1 MLDKM
6 VMFLFYR
13 LRRTSSLSLIVL
25 VTSSI
30 SFSIDREDTKLSLST
45 LEQVKEDAIEV
56 NCNNDERLNAVHALF
71 EKMGAQASDIVIE
84 KIRNVENVIL
94 RKQGSSEGLIVI
106 GAHYDKAS
114 VGCGA
119 VDNWSGIVAMAHV
132 YRSLR
137 NFPANRSL
145 ILVAFGKEE
154 KGRVGSKAMVE
165 AIDKAQ
171 SQQYCAMINFD
182 SLGLGVPQVMEN
194 ISSKKLTI
202 RVAEVAKRME
212 MPFAKGALYG
222 PDSDSSSFIEKKIP
236 AVTIHG
242 VAGDFLK
249 VIHTPNDQPKAVKA
263 ESVYLAY
270 RLALSLTIEIDKCRC
285 DEFR

>member
-1 MLDKM
+1 
-6 VMFLFYR
+6 MFLFCR
-13 LRRTSSLSLIVL
+13 SRVATLLLALLT
-25 VTSSI
+25 TPSI
-30 SFSIDREDTKLSLST
+30 SFGVNREDAKVSLST
-45 LEQVKEDAIEV
+45 LEQVKEDAVKV
-56 NCNNDERLNAVHALF
+56 NCDNDERLKAVHALF
-71 EKMGAQASDIVIE
+71 EKMGAQASDIVVD
-84 KIRNVENVIL
+84 KIRKVENVIL

-137 NFPANRSL
+137 NSPANRSL
-145 ILVAFGKEE
+145 IFVAFGKEE
-154 KGRVGSKAMVE
+154 KGRLGSKAMVE

-171 SQQYCAMINFD
+171 SKQYCAMINFD
-182 SLGLGVPQVMEN
+182 SLGLGAPQVLEN
-194 ISSKKLTI
+194 ISSKKLI
-202 RVAEVAKRME
+202 MQVAEVAKRME
-212 MPFAKGALYG
+212 IPFGKGALYG

-236 AVTIHG
+236 SVTIHG

-249 VIHTPNDQPKAVKA
+249 VIHTPNDQPTVVNAT
-263 ESVYLAY
+263 SVYLAY
-270 RLALSLTIEIDKCRC
+270 RLALSLVIEIDQCRC